1 MQAVFPS
8 SSGALSLPSAPAKPG
23 RWCQGRWGRAGHWL
37 KWNEPSRR
45 ALSQAQERTCGEVRE
60 GLQTSGKVKPSLF
73 SSHGNLSH
81 FHPVDV
87 YFQLPLASPVPHRP
101 STWCRQH
108 QGLEFTDSGGVGHGL
123 APTAL
128 AIWAL
133 PSRRVRHG
141 GRMALPLLGEVWPAS
156 WGHHQFGDRRWC
168 PLLNSTPFPLEGDH
182 GTKPRRGLKV

>member
-1 MQAVFPS
+1 MKSRFFSTGQAVFPS
-8 SSGALSLPSAPAKPG
+8 SSGALSFPSAPAKPG
-23 RWCQGRWGRAGHWL
+23 CWCQGRWGRAGHWL

-101 STWCRQH
+101 STWCSHH

-123 APTAL
+123 APSNCL
-128 AIWAL
+128 SDL
-133 PSRRVRHG
+133 GPSQQ
-141 GRMALPLLGEVWPAS
+141 AGETWREDGPAS
-156 WGHHQFGDRRWC
+156 PGGASGQPCGGITS
-168 PLLNSTPFPLEGDH
+168 LVTGVGVLY
-182 GTKPRRGLKV
+182 